1 MLLLS
6 SITTRVACHFL
17 VKASSM
23 CKRRN
28 FEFLAFYTFGPS
40 GKLLVEL
47 GIIGFMM
54 GTCVAFFVVMGD
66 LGPEIISKIFHIK
79 NDSTLRSMVL
89 LGKLCDFHYDKHIL

>member
-6 SITTRVACHFL
+6 SIISRLACYFL
-17 VKASSM
+17 VKSSNL
-23 CKRRN
+23 CRRRN

-47 GIIGFMM
+47 GVIGFMM

-66 LGPEIISKIFHIK
+66 LGPAIISKLFNIT
-79 NDSTLRSMVL
+79 NSNSLRTIVL
-89 LGKLCDFHYDKHIL
+89 VGKF